1 MRKQRRSAPQKNAKD
16 DEPELND
23 QLDETEEPET
33 KKARVESDESAE
45 EISDATQTVKSSIL
59 TNTKF
64 EILKDKVTDRTLKKL
79 DAMGYKFMTEIQERS
94 IQPLLEV
101 HVLGAAKTGSGKT
114 LAFLIPAIELL
125 LKLNWKQHNGT
136 GVIIISPTRELSM
149 QTYGVV
155 SELLEVHTQL
165 THGLIM
171 GGANRQAEAQRLL
184 RGVAVIVATPG
195 RLLDHMQNTEGFV
208 FKNMKCLVID
218 EADRIL
224 DIGFEI
230 EMQQILRR
238 LPKKRQSML
247 FSATQTP
254 KVDELVKQ
262 ALHSNPVRIGVES
275 KESDEATVE
284 GLEQGYVAC
293 PSEKRFLLLFTFLKK
308 NRNKK
313 VMVFFSSCAS
323 VKYHQELLN
332 YIDVPVMSIHGK
344 QKQQKRTCTF
354 FSFCQAK
361 SGILLCTD
369 VAARG
374 LDIPQVDWIVQYDPP
389 DEPREYIHRVG
400 RTARGETGTGHAL
413 LILRPE
419 ELGFLRF
426 LKAAR
431 VTLNEYEFSWN
442 KIPNIQPQ
450 LEKIISQNYYLNKS
464 AKEGYKAYVRAY
476 DSHALKQIFDVNTL
490 DLVQVA
496 KSSQKIKPREK
507 YNGAGFQKKSGKLND
522 EDPDADYY
530 GKSVDDAPI
539 SADAAQFLY
548 HREQSISEE
557 NANDF
562 DEQEGYDDYY
572 ENDDDEMFDMDDEQL
587 KISEVKTRRGTSKSP
602 ARMTPNASFHQLSAI
617 EVAQNANSTH
627 KERHRD
633 PNAKPQVNLVI
644 VGHVDAG
651 KSTLVGHL
659 LYLLG
664 QVDEKAMNRERGV
677 TMDIAHA
684 SFETTKRR
692 FNILDAPGHR
702 DFIPNMITASQA
714 DAALLVVNASRG
726 EFETG
731 FDLGGQTRE
740 HALLLRALGVQKVM
754 VAVNKMDTI
763 EWSQERYEEVVDAM
777 KSFLKKQAGFSAVK
791 FIPVSGLGGENL
803 LRRPDNTH
811 PLTQWYDGP
820 TLSEILDTIDAPLS
834 ADDKPLRLIVN
845 DVVKTTNNSLS
856 FTGKIETGHLE
867 SGDRVYVMPK
877 ADAAVVKA
885 VNVADSESQHQSV
898 NTQNVC
904 FAGDQ
909 GSRAECYSHAIRV
922 PCIVAKLR
930 SIINKQN
937 GEVIKANPRVIT
949 KGMSAIVEISTDYP
963 VCVEPYS
970 KTKQLGRVSLR
981 INGRTVGAGIV
992 DEIIK

>member
-1 MRKQRRSAPQKNAKD
+1 MNVNVPKKVLGRKMRKQRRSAPQKNPKD
-16 DEPELND
+16 DEPEFND
-23 QLDETEEPET
+23 QFEESEEPET

-45 EISDATQTVKSSIL
+45 EINVVYFDRNKIRHSQRQSHGSYAEETGRHGLQG
-59 TNTKF
+59 
-64 EILKDKVTDRTLKKL
+64 KD
-79 DAMGYKFMTEIQERS
+79 
-94 IQPLLEV
+94 
-101 HVLGAAKTGSGKT
+101 VLGAAKTGSGKT

-313 VMVFFSSCAS
+313 SYGV
-323 VKYHQELLN
+323 LLFVC
-332 YIDVPVMSIHGK
+332 ICEGK

-496 KSSQKIKPREK
+496 KSFGFDAPPFVELPISQKPKIKAREK
-507 YNGAGFQKKSGKLND
+507 YNGAGFQKKSGSKKLHF
-522 EDPDADYY
+522 
-530 GKSVDDAPI
+530 K
-539 SADAAQFLY
+539 AQ
-548 HREQSISEE
+548 
-557 NANDF
+557 
-562 DEQEGYDDYY
+562 
-572 ENDDDEMFDMDDEQL
+572 
-587 KISEVKTRRGTSKSP
+587 KTSS
-602 ARMTPNASFHQLSAI
+602 
-617 EVAQNANSTH
+617 
-627 KERHRD
+627 
-633 PNAKPQVNLVI
+633 
-644 VGHVDAG
+644 
-651 KSTLVGHL
+651 
-659 LYLLG
+659 
-664 QVDEKAMNRERGV
+664 
-677 TMDIAHA
+677 
-684 SFETTKRR
+684 
-692 FNILDAPGHR
+692 
-702 DFIPNMITASQA
+702 
-714 DAALLVVNASRG
+714 
-726 EFETG
+726 
-731 FDLGGQTRE
+731 
-740 HALLLRALGVQKVM
+740 
-754 VAVNKMDTI
+754 
-763 EWSQERYEEVVDAM
+763 
-777 KSFLKKQAGFSAVK
+777 
-791 FIPVSGLGGENL
+791 
-803 LRRPDNTH
+803 
-811 PLTQWYDGP
+811 
-820 TLSEILDTIDAPLS
+820 
-834 ADDKPLRLIVN
+834 
-845 DVVKTTNNSLS
+845 
-856 FTGKIETGHLE
+856 
-867 SGDRVYVMPK
+867 
-877 ADAAVVKA
+877 
-885 VNVADSESQHQSV
+885 
-898 NTQNVC
+898 
-904 FAGDQ
+904 
-909 GSRAECYSHAIRV
+909 
-922 PCIVAKLR
+922 
-930 SIINKQN
+930 
-937 GEVIKANPRVIT
+937 
-949 KGMSAIVEISTDYP
+949 
-963 VCVEPYS
+963 
-970 KTKQLGRVSLR
+970 
-981 INGRTVGAGIV
+981 
-992 DEIIK
+992 